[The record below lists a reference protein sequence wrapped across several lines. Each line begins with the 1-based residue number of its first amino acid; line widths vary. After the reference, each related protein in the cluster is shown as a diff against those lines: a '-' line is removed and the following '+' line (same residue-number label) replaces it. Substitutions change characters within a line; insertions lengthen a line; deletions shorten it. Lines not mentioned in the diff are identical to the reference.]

1 MVMGSSLGG
10 LTLKFIFVSF
20 GFGLEYEGVE
30 QTLSEWASKGGWK
43 GSRRINWTLHPIQC
57 YFRFGINQLA
67 LGTL

>member
-30 QTLSEWASKGGWK
+30 QTLSE
-43 GSRRINWTLHPIQC
+43 INWTLHPIQC